1 MEMNWMLIFV
11 FGMAVIMLIMP
22 VIEGKMRKNLMNELA
37 DLMMTGKFAEFDEK
51 INLRKTRRLIRPFN
65 LDYMKLNCAI
75 MKGDQEAVE
84 KCFDRFDQVRLNT
97 EQKSAVYMRGFYYYL
112 ALEDLKK
119 TELYYK
125 KMAEN
130 REEDCN
136 EEIERLYDTYVLGGI
151 KYLKQTEEAL
161 KQASENEK
169 PALEALLVKL
179 YENKGDSK
187 LAEEYEKRFKSHFDK

>member
-22 VIEGKMRKNLMNELA
+22 LIEGKMRKNLMNELA

-112 ALEDLKK
+112 TLEDLKK

-130 REEDCN
+130 RVEDCN

-151 KYLKQTEEAL
+151 KYLRQTEEAL